1 MKVATILVV
10 VMVIRMISCHEIGS
24 GQNPVLS
31 QSPALS
37 RIMCRFFIGDIALCP
52 ASSCEEIADA
62 TLWNYRSGQYWLTV
76 GNTLFQTYCFTS
88 ISPSQSRG
96 WMRVAYIS
104 SSRGC
109 PAGLEEWTVS
119 GRKLC
124 RKKVDIGCSSAIF
137 PSHGVGYSKVC
148 GRVYGYQKDTTNA
161 FERFTHCPGC
171 TIDQH
176 YVEGVSI
183 THGSPRQHIWSLA
196 ASYRAAYC
204 PCSNNPIRAHVPSFV
219 GQDYFC
225 DVEGR
230 DTYTTADRLWDGSG
244 CLSGS
249 ERCCE
254 KGPWFCKDLPQP
266 TTDDI
271 EFRLCADEGRGN
283 EDVYIE
289 HIELYVH

>member
-1 MKVATILVV
+1 
-10 VMVIRMISCHEIGS
+10 MVIEVASCHGSGS

-37 RIMCRFFIGDIALCP
+37 RIMCKLFVGDIALCP

-62 TLWNYRSGQYWLTV
+62 TLWNYRSGQYWLTA
-76 GNTLFQTYCFTS
+76 GNTLFQAYCVTS
-88 ISPSQSRG
+88 ISPSQSQG
-96 WMRVAYIS
+96 WMRVAYVS

-124 RKKVDIGCSSAIF
+124 RKKVDTGCSSVIF
-137 PSHGVGYSKVC
+137 PSHGVSYSKVC
-148 GRVYGYQKDTTNA
+148 GRVYGYQKDTTDG
-161 FERFTHCPGC
+161 FHREYHCPDC
-171 TIDQH
+171 TIDQQ
-176 YVEGVSI
+176 YVDGVSI
-183 THGSPRQHIWSLA
+183 THGSPRQHIWTMA
-196 ASYRAAYC
+196 ASYYGPYC
-204 PCSNNPIRAHVPSFV
+204 RCHGNIHSDAPSFV
-219 GQDYFC
+219 GEDYFC
-225 DVEGR
+225 EAEGTS
-230 DTYTTADRLWDGSG
+230 TYTTTDRLWDGSG

-289 HIELYVH
+289 RIELYVQ